1 MKSPGFLVKFGGI
14 ERFECLM
21 HIPTDL
27 KFHSS
32 NHEPFFLLMG
42 DEFGGEAL
50 HDFHLIEH
58 LQNSCSIASVGMS
71 GAEREKELENSAF
84 WELPSV

>member
-1 MKSPGFLVKFGGI
+1 
-14 ERFECLM
+14 
-21 HIPTDL
+21 
-27 KFHSS
+27 
-32 NHEPFFLLMG
+32 MG